1 MRLAAIFLCFAV
13 LLSACGTSG
22 VATGSASQQ
31 TASPVEPSAVGV
43 STPSPT
49 VPSQLTATQG
59 TANPLT
65 ETAWVLVTIDGAA
78 VSTDPVVRLEFTA
91 DEASG
96 FAGCN
101 FFGGSY
107 QAEGSTL
114 RLQEIAQTAM
124 LCEDEALMQQ
134 ESAFLDA
141 LRATDTY
148 ALQGETLELRDES
161 GAARL
166 VFHSQRR
173 QAFDPIQ
180 LHDTRWRL
188 ELIAGNVPAGQR
200 PITLELMADGRA
212 LGDAGCRTCAATWQA
227 DADHISFPMI
237 EMSGE
242 VCAEQELLEQEGA
255 FTDAL
260 STAHTYRLVDGQ
272 LELLSDRNGPLRF
285 TSVP

>member
-13 LLSACGTSG
+13 LLSGCGASG

-31 TASPVEPSAVGV
+31 TASPAEPSAAGGT
-43 STPSPT
+43 SSPT
-49 VPSQLTATQG
+49 VPSEQLATQT
-59 TANPLT
+59 TANPLA
-65 ETAWVLVTIDGAA
+65 ETTWVLTSIDGAA
-78 VSTDPVVRLEFTA
+78 VPTDPVVRLEFTIN
-91 DEASG
+91 EASG

-124 LCEDEALMQQ
+124 LCEDEALMRQ
-134 ESAFLDA
+134 ESSFLDA
-141 LRATDTY
+141 LRATNTY
-148 ALQGETLELRDES
+148 TLQGETLELRDES

-166 VFHSQRR
+166 VLRSQER
-173 QAFDPIQ
+173 QATDPTQ

-188 ELIAGNVPAGQR
+188 ESIGGETPAGER
-200 PITLELMADGRA
+200 PITLELMADGTA
-212 LGDAGCRTCAATWQA
+212 IGDAGCRTYAATWQVET
-227 DADHISFPMI
+227 DRIDFPMI
-237 EMSGE
+237 EMIGE
-242 VCAEQELLEQEGA
+242 VCAEQELLEQEGT
-255 FTDAL
+255 FTDVL

-272 LELLSDRNGPLRF
+272 LELRSDHNGPLRF

>member
-13 LLSACGTSG
+13 LLSGCGASG

-31 TASPVEPSAVGV
+31 TASPAEPSAVGGT
-43 STPSPT
+43 SSPT
-49 VPSQLTATQG
+49 VPSEQPATQA
-59 TANPLT
+59 TANPLA
-65 ETAWVLVTIDGAA
+65 ETAWVLTSIDGAA
-78 VSTDPVVRLEFTA
+78 VPTDPVVRLQLTA

-107 QAEGSTL
+107 QAEGSAL
-114 RLQEIAQTAM
+114 RLQEIVQSAM
-124 LCEDEALMQQ
+124 LCEDEALMRQ

-148 ALQGETLELRDES
+148 TLQGETLELRDSS
-161 GAARL
+161 GVAHL
-166 VFHSQRR
+166 VFRSQE
-173 QAFDPIQ
+173 QQVIDPTE

-188 ELIAGNVPAGQR
+188 ESIAGNVPAGQR
-200 PITLELMADGRA
+200 PITLELTATGQA
-212 LGDAGCRTCAATWQA
+212 LGDAGCRTYAATWQA
-227 DADHISFPMI
+227 DADRISFPMI
-237 EMSGE
+237 EMIGE
-242 VCAEQELLEQEGA
+242 VCAEKELLEQEGA

-260 STAHTYRLVDGQ
+260 STAHTYRLIDGQ
-272 LELLSDRNGPLRF
+272 LELISDRHGPLRF